1 MNLRNEQSAK
11 EDYSM
16 KKFMK
21 AVGILVTSVLLVKG
35 ILCLI
40 DYLYE
45 TYSVKYIESDLP
57 SED

>member
-1 MNLRNEQSAK
+1 
-11 EDYSM
+11 M

-45 TYSVKYIESDLP
+45 TYSVKYIESDLH